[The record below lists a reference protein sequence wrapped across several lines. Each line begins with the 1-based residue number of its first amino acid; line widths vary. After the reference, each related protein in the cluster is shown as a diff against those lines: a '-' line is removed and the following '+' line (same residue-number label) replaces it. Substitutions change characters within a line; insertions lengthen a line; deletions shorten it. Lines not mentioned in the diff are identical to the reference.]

1 MDKLLTF
8 AYNNLKEH
16 GYKVYDNRPMSN
28 VEVPFIEYG
37 IDIPLRNTNPL
48 LATLTIDVWDR
59 RNSTAT
65 VELLTNDID
74 EGLENLSY
82 SDEYIQ
88 VKVKRQGRY
97 KVDDEDVEVKRRQLI
112 YQLRVF
118 YKGGCKV

>member
-8 AYNNLKEH
+8 AYNNLKKH
-16 GYKVYDNRPMSN
+16 GYKVYDNRPMDN
-28 VEVPFIEYG
+28 VDVPFIEYG

-48 LATLTIDVWDR
+48 LATLTVDVWDR
-59 RNSTAT
+59 RNSTTT

-97 KVDDEDVEVKRRQLI
+97 KVDDEDPEVKRRQLI

-118 YKGGCKV
+118 YKGGC